1 MESKYLK
8 RKPMT
13 NEKEIYQRLNLLRMS
28 ISTIRRQMNDQLDIL
43 DMEIAGLIPE
53 E

>member
-13 NEKEIYQRLNLLRMS
+13 NEKEIYQM
-28 ISTIRRQMNDQLDIL
+28 ISDACTRQHGKRIS
-43 DMEIAGLIPE
+43 ARSGRKKTTKA
-53 E
+53 